1 MSADTLTRSAPP
13 RHSPQANPQAPS
25 TPVAAIYRVEGAA
38 VAAASAVLFVLA
50 GFDWWWLLALFLV
63 FDLSFA
69 GYAFGNR
76 VGALAYNLAHNYVAP
91 TVLVALYGVLL
102 ALGTDAWPLAF
113 AAGCWFFHVGVD
125 RAMGYGPRPAIA
137 STPTVSGGSRP

>member
-1 MSADTLTRSAPP
+1 MSADTLTRGAAARRSGA
-13 RHSPQANPQAPS
+13 APS
-25 TPVAAIYRVEGAA
+25 TPVAPIYRVEGGA
-38 VAAASAVLFVLA
+38 VAAASVVLFVLA

-63 FDLSFA
+63 FDLSFV

-91 TVLVALYGVLL
+91 TVLVAVYGGLL

-125 RAMGYGPRPAIA
+125 RALGYGPRP
-137 STPTVSGGSRP
+137 SR